1 MSNIKK
7 LFNQSSHYLVGQI
20 LLMAA
25 GFISFPILTR
35 MLSVGDYGVLG
46 ITTTTIS
53 IIVALAKLGVPSSIV
68 RYYSEFKGE
77 KGLSELYST
86 VFFGYGGISVM
97 IAAVF
102 YVVLRIVGNYLLI
115 PDNIILFASIIV
127 ILTSLNVIVT
137 SSIRAE
143 QNTKLYNIIM
153 IAIRYSALLTS
164 LLALFF
170 ISRDIYGYYIGQL
183 MAYAIMTSLIIL
195 YFGRRYKLSPSKF
208 NGQIFTKTLRFG
220 SYLSWSELIHLML
233 SYADRYMIQFIIGSS
248 ALGIYTA
255 GYNLATYVVEIIMYP
270 INYAIDPIYLG
281 IYQNEGIE
289 KTQAFLSK
297 TLSYFLMF
305 VVPVTFGFAAVG
317 KDLLQ
322 LLATNKFVGAEA
334 ILFYVVAGNAIYA
347 TQVILNAGLFIKK
360 KTHVMLRV
368 KMASCL
374 LNITLNYFLIRA
386 NGIVG
391 AAQAT
396 LITYVFYTVLI
407 TYCSFKEL
415 SFRIE
420 YGRILRYV
428 FAAVIMFLLMQTV
441 TTPFL
446 TLSIL
451 LKILLGI
458 IVYIVTIIGIDGTTR
473 SQLSNLID
481 MYRKRCCDNN

>member
-25 GFISFPILTR
+25 GFVSFPILTR

-68 RYYSEFKGE
+68 RYYSEYNNE
-77 KGLSELYST
+77 RGLTELYST
-86 VFFGYGGISVM
+86 IFFGYGGIAIIIS
-97 IAAVF
+97 AVF
-102 YVVLRIVGNYLLI
+102 YVVLRIIGGYLLI
-115 PDNIILFASIIV
+115 PNDIVLFASIIV

-153 IAIRYSALLTS
+153 IAVKYSALLAS
-164 LLALFF
+164 LLTLYF
-170 ISRDIYGYYIGQL
+170 ISKDIYGYYIGQL
-183 MAYAIMTSLIIL
+183 TAYSIMTYLIVW
-195 YFGRRYKLSPSKF
+195 YFVRRHKLAPSKF
-208 NGQIFTKTLRFG
+208 DRQIFNKTLRFG

-233 SYADRYMIQFIIGSS
+233 SYADRYMIQFMIGSS

-281 IYQNEGIE
+281 IYQNEGLE

-305 VVPVTFGFAAVG
+305 VLPVTFGFAAVG

-322 LLATNKFVGAEA
+322 LLATNKFASA
-334 ILFYVVAGNAIYA
+334 DTILFYVVAGNAIYA

-368 KMASCL
+368 KVASCF
-374 LNITLNYFLIRA
+374 LNIGLNYFLIPI
-386 NGIVG
+386 NGILG

-396 LITYVFYTVLI
+396 LVTYIFYTVFI
-407 TYCSFKEL
+407 TVCSFKEL

-420 YGRILRYV
+420 FGRILRFV
-428 FAAVIMFLLMQTV
+428 FSAAVMFLLMQAV
-441 TTPFL
+441 TT
-446 TLSIL
+446 SIL
-451 LKILLGI
+451 IFTILSKVLFGAFIYI
-458 IVYIVTIIGIDGTTR
+458 ILIICIDSTTR
-473 SQLSNLID
+473 CQLFNVINI
-481 MYRKRCCDNN
+481 YRKRCCDNS